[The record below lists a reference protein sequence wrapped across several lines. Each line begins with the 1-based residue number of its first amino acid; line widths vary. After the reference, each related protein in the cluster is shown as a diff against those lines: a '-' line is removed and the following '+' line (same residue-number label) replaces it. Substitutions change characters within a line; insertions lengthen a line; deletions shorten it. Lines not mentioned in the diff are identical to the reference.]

1 MLCQIHHMCTV
12 TAVDKLTM
20 NIHLDHSIRMDFWCR
35 LQKLSSHDCNTGHNG
50 KCGDNDSNK
59 KPS

>member
-1 MLCQIHHMCTV
+1 MLRQIHHMYTV

-20 NIHLDHSIRMDFWCR
+20 NIHLDHSIRMNFWCR
-35 LQKLSSHDCNTGHNG
+35 LQKLSFHNCNTADNR
-50 KCGDNDSNK
+50 KCGGNDSNN